1 VATTPLVYSSAVID
15 IVNLTHLF
23 ETSRSSNMAQ
33 PSESNHE
40 LLGIKAS
47 FSTTGAAAIASVA
60 DQALFITS
68 FLAMGEDPPW

>member
-1 VATTPLVYSSAVID
+1 
-15 IVNLTHLF
+15 
-23 ETSRSSNMAQ
+23 MAQ